1 VVDEA
6 AHIAIVNVAW
16 VYARVVCGYVVKY
29 LVDNLASWTAPE
41 LLSGK
46 LASAVQ
52 IKRHGR

>member
-41 LLSGK
+41 LFSGK